1 MNDPASSR
9 TGTGCAIGCLI
20 VLLLLCAA
28 PVIFMLLIFAQVIG
42 TVGVALFAA
51 LVPMLTVP
59 LKLICSTGPL
69 ALSGVIIACCVLAAV
84 LIPVITFVIWVIKRL
99 QGTTIS
105 PKGWATAL
113 CLWLL
118 ALICT
123 ICCGAYAIWHLPRV
137 VNSDWHSILE
147 QAADSLESQMNVDVF
162 DWDEAEQLLDSA
174 TVNPS
179 EGLLEITDEDLKN
192 I

>member
-1 MNDPASSR
+1 MNDPTSSR
-9 TGTGCAIGCLI
+9 TGTGCATGCLI

-42 TVGVALFAA
+42 AVGVALFASI
-51 LVPMLTVP
+51 VPMLTIP
-59 LKLICSTGPL
+59 LKLISTAGPL

-84 LIPVITFVIWVIKRL
+84 LIPVITLIIWVIKVM

-113 CLWLL
+113 CLWLI

-123 ICCGAYAIWHLPRV
+123 ILCGAYAIWHLPSLV
-137 VNSDWHSILE
+137 DSDWQSILE
-147 QAADSLESQMNVDVF
+147 QAADSVEIRLNESLNLDQ
-162 DWDEAEQLLDSA
+162 AEQMQDSIS
-174 TVNPS
+174 VDPS
-179 EGLLEITDEDLKN
+179 KGVLEITEEDLQN